1 MSKAEEKRKA
11 AKARRDFITTAAQIV
26 MNVVI
31 SYIAD
36 SQKQLTVKLT
46 AKTLNRYISLHRYG
60 EELQVKLYRS
70 GDFDVTLK
78 EFCHGDITIRLVE
91 YEQAAPDPETAL
103 QHFKED
109 ISLLLED
116 YLIHGCWHELM
127 DYMWWNT
134 QKDGSLDWRAAEK
147 DYRMEFYN
155 FEQSEQ
161 SDTEPTKTEVV

>member
-60 EELQVKLYRS
+60 EELQVKLKR
-70 GDFDVTLK
+70 
-78 EFCHGDITIRLVE
+78 RL
-91 YEQAAPDPETAL
+91 
-103 QHFKED
+103 
-109 ISLLLED
+109 
-116 YLIHGCWHELM
+116 
-127 DYMWWNT
+127 
-134 QKDGSLDWRAAEK
+134 
-147 DYRMEFYN
+147 
-155 FEQSEQ
+155 
-161 SDTEPTKTEVV
+161 